1 MRKASRLLLALAVVF
16 LLVTPLLAQMPN
28 GGHYNLNIIGV
39 EKAKKVDMTDSS
51 RHTIFVPLRTGGTL
65 GAKIYL
71 VPGDFTV
78 CDGNAF
84 DNATNCSGEQI
95 AAEGAVFALPCNTN
109 PDITYTDTYGCP
121 ADPAIPKASY
131 AVWARALGKPGGKAD
146 MMTCATQVNED
157 GTTELECATDNVLN
171 LERLKGKSPWMPATS
186 QLSTLVADI
195 DEDGELETVA
205 LFANGFQDFF
215 WSYANNGLRLA
226 QIRFYPLD

>member
-1 MRKASRLLLALAVVF
+1 MRKASRLFLALAVVF
-16 LLVTPLLAQMPN
+16 LFLTPLLAQMPN
-28 GGHYNLNIIGV
+28 GEHFNLNIIGV

-84 DNATNCSGEQI
+84 DGATNCGGEQI

-146 MMTCATQVNED
+146 MMTCATD
-157 GTTELECATDNVLN
+157 PSGELECATENVLN